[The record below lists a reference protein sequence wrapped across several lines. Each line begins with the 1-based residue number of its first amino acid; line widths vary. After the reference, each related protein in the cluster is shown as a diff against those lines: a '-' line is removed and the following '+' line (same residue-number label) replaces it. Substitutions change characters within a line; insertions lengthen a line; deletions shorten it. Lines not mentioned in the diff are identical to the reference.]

1 MMSVADQ
8 RQPEDKVWVALHKQT
23 ALIRV
28 DGRGSF
34 KVSTALKEFGLS
46 ALQAGCQTA
55 VLDMS
60 RCIGMDS
67 TFMGVLAGLASR
79 LKQRNGG
86 TMVLLNLAPRTRG
99 LVATLGLDQVVQAYE
114 PGQTPDA
121 LKGVAA
127 LSEGLSALQGGA
139 ENRLDTTR
147 TMIEAHENLVDL
159 SPENLPRFKDVLTYL
174 REDLNRKGEGN
185 RERS

>member
-1 MMSVADQ
+1 MADN

-46 ALQAGCQTA
+46 ALQAGCQTV

-67 TFMGVLAGLASR
+67 TFMGVLAGLAAR
-79 LKQRNGG
+79 LKQRSGG
-86 TMVLLNLAPRTRG
+86 GMVLLNLAPRTRG
-99 LVATLGLDQVVQAYE
+99 LVATLGLDQIVQAYE
-114 PGQTPDA
+114 PGETPDA
-121 LKGVAA
+121 LRGVAA
-127 LSEGLSALQGGA
+127 LSEGLSALHEGTD
-139 ENRLDTTR
+139 NRLATTQ
-147 TMIEAHENLVDL
+147 TMIEAHEHLVEL

-174 REDLNRKGEGN
+174 REDLQKKGEGN
-185 RERS
+185 RERP